1 MKGRY
6 AIRRSA
12 DNNVQCYALHD
23 GDMGGDTRLISE
35 RQDLLNHSPEG
46 FEFGYRGSG
55 PAQLALAILADHVG
69 DDDAVSFHQQFKDV
83 FIATVKEEKHAFD
96 IIAADID
103 LWLAGI
109 KEGGV

>member
-23 GDMGGDTRLISE
+23 GDMGGDTVLISE
-35 RQDLLNHSPEG
+35 RQDLVNHSPDG
-46 FEFGYRGSG
+46 FEFGYAGSG
-55 PAQLALAILADHVG
+55 PAQLALAILAHQSG
-69 DDDAVSFHQQFKDV
+69 DEDAVSFHQQFKNV
-83 FIATVKEEKHAFD
+83 FIATTKEKHAFD

-109 KEGGV
+109 KEGSV